1 MRRRSGRHPHKPL
14 KADEM
19 FSFRVEIDSV
29 SWHGTSINTPAQRH
43 GRIMKPSIRNR
54 KAVNPLDIR
63 TRISTRRMQLLD
75 CDLSSESNWIGRMTH
90 GPFEWMMMT
99 DLMSGFLLQD
109 AVRPISS
116 HPRLEVPCEPE
127 AKEAAAINRNRRPP
141 PTELASDPH
150 PLRRPSH
157 PTRLPSASR

>member
-1 MRRRSGRHPHKPL
+1 
-14 KADEM
+14 
-19 FSFRVEIDSV
+19 
-29 SWHGTSINTPAQRH
+29 
-43 GRIMKPSIRNR
+43 
-54 KAVNPLDIR
+54 
-63 TRISTRRMQLLD
+63 
-75 CDLSSESNWIGRMTH
+75 MTH
-90 GPFEWMMMT
+90 SAVFEWMMMS
-99 DLMSGFLLQD
+99 DLMSGLAFILQD

-141 PTELASDPH
+141 PTELPSDPH